1 MWAQGF
7 WRGGPSKVAGGSE
20 GPVSSPDMNELHL
33 DGPRWWPGGRVCLAL
48 VLGGT
53 QFPVLSDSPLRKG
66 HLGAM
71 T

>member
-20 GPVSSPDMNELHL
+20 GPVSSSTLNELRL
-33 DGPRWWPGGRVCLAL
+33 NGPRWRTVGRVSLAL

-53 QFPVLSDSPLRKG
+53 QFPVLSDRPLWKG
-66 HLGAM
+66 HLGAV